1 LGGSSHSF
9 HSLVICIDFGLLY
22 EVRISRFYRNPLMNQ
37 SNNFSTFPD
46 FKIAGM
52 TKTVVHTAA
61 LLSPAEVAHSFGG
74 QSVKECELVHGH
86 WLLHDQR
93 SLCTSERAL

>member
-1 LGGSSHSF
+1 
-9 HSLVICIDFGLLY
+9 
-22 EVRISRFYRNPLMNQ
+22 MNQ